1 MNRSTVV
8 TLTAVVLVACP
19 MLALGA
25 DKAPDMK
32 GKWTGKTYSIVA
44 GSGGH

>member
-1 MNRSTVV
+1 MKHSTVV
-8 TLTAVVLVACP
+8 TLTAVALVACP

-32 GKWTGKTYSIVA
+32 GK
-44 GSGGH
+44 